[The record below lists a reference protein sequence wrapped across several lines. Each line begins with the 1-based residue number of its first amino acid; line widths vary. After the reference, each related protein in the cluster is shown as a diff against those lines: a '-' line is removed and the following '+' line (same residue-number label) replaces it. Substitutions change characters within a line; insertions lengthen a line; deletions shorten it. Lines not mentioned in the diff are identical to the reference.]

1 MDIMNADLYAGY
13 LMLWCK
19 VANYASKNLADLC
32 IPVRCELAG
41 GDVIKWLEFDSGSV
55 YFYVD
60 GEDNPYEWDNF
71 DEEVNQD
78 LIEQAISFI
87 NDVSQISK
95 LTKRV

>member
-1 MDIMNADLYAGY
+1 MDITNTDLYAKY

-19 VANYASKNLADLC
+19 VANYARKNLTDLC
-32 IPVRCELAG
+32 IPVRCELEG
-41 GDVIKWLEFDSGSV
+41 GDIIKALEFDSCSV

-60 GEDNPYEWDNF
+60 GEDNPYEWDDF

-78 LIEQAISFI
+78 LIEQAIIFI

-95 LTKRV
+95 LTRRV

>member
-1 MDIMNADLYAGY
+1 MDVMNTDLYANY

-19 VANYASKNLADLC
+19 VANYARKNLTDLR
-32 IPVRCELAG
+32 IPIRYELEN
-41 GDVIKWLEFDSGSV
+41 GDVIKWLEFDSCSV

-60 GEDNPYEWDNF
+60 GEDDPYEWDNF

-78 LIEQAISFI
+78 LIEQAIIFI

-95 LTKRV
+95 LTRRV